1 MPPKPHRILL
11 DRVSGYAD
19 EAAAYMRRRR
29 VSRRP
34 FARLYYPTDAAA
46 TTPATRAGAELF
58 VAAGRLIEVA
68 GERREAVSEL
78 IDPGSP
84 SGCLPARSQTAAA
97 SPRSSPNAATG

>member
-29 VSRRP
+29 VSRQP
-34 FARLYYPTDAAA
+34 FARLYYAEGRARDHAGDS
-46 TTPATRAGAELF
+46 RAGAELF

-68 GERREAVSEL
+68 GRR
-78 IDPGSP
+78 PKP
-84 SGCLPARSQTAAA
+84 
-97 SPRSSPNAATG
+97 

>member
-34 FARLYYPTDAAA
+34 FARLYYSEG
-46 TTPATRAGAELF
+46 RASDHAGDSRVGAELF

-68 GERREAVSEL
+68 GKR
-78 IDPGSP
+78 
-84 SGCLPARSQTAAA
+84 
-97 SPRSSPNAATG
+97 PR